1 MFGDKFVL
9 EYVVRE
15 FLLLVLLLY
24 QLLVATSGAGDGLE
38 SDLPQ
43 VKSTPA
49 GNPLINLVS
58 NTRTA
63 IKPLS
68 SKDELPK
75 KRKPANRLNELS
87 GKEWIKF
94 TKSWFKHSPPP
105 RDRKKLIHPAGFPE
119 TLVREFVEFFTK
131 PNMWVLDPFLGTG
144 STLLAARAA
153 MRNAVGIEINPR
165 YASMARSRLEEAPPH
180 DGTRQLVIQ
189 GNSRNLRNILEKDD
203 IREVDFCIT
212 SPPYWNQLKRSSM
225 RQRERKQSGLDT
237 RYSDDPE
244 DIGNISGYKEFLYT
258 QERIFDEVYQVMK
271 FGGYLVVVTN
281 NVFSEGRLYPLA
293 FDTLTSLA
301 ETWVPK
307 DERVWLHDDKRL
319 LPLGIYN
326 AWVGNRSHQYC
337 LVFRK
342 EQTHGSPAKMNEPLR
357 SL

>member
-1 MFGDKFVL
+1 VFGDKFVL

-24 QLLVATSGAGDGLE
+24 QLLVATSGAGDGSE

-43 VKSTPA
+43 VKSTAA

-58 NTRTA
+58 NTKTP

-68 SKDELPK
+68 SKDELRE
-75 KRKPANRLNELS
+75 KRIPVNRLNDLS

-105 RDRKKLIHPAGFPE
+105 RDKTKLIHPAGFPE

-131 PNMWVLDPFLGTG
+131 RDMWVLDPFLGTG

-153 MRNAVGIEINPR
+153 GRNAIGVEINPR
-165 YASMARSRLEEAPPH
+165 YASMARSRLEKAPPH

-189 GNSRNLRNILEKDD
+189 GNSRGLKEILAKNNVQ
-203 IREVDFCIT
+203 EVDFSIT
-212 SPPYWNQLKRSSM
+212 SPPYWNQLKRASL
-225 RQRERKQSGLDT
+225 RQRERKQKGLDT
-237 RYSDDPE
+237 DYSNNPE
-244 DIGNISGYKEFLYT
+244 DIGNISSYEEFLDT
-258 QERIFDEVYQVMK
+258 QKKIFDGVYEIMK
-271 FGGYLVVVTN
+271 VGGYLVVITN
-281 NVFSEGRLYPLA
+281 NVFSEGRLHPLA
-293 FDTLTSLA
+293 FETLTSLA
-301 ETWVPK
+301 RTWVPK
-307 DERVWLHDDKRL
+307 DEKVWLHDDKRL

-337 LVFRK
+337 LIFRK
-342 EQTHGSPAKMNEPLR
+342 EE
-357 SL
+357 

>member
-1 MFGDKFVL
+1 MFWDKIVL

-58 NTRTA
+58 NTRTP
-63 IKPLS
+63 IKLLS
-68 SKDELPK
+68 SRDEPRQ
-75 KRKPANRLNELS
+75 KRTPVNRLNELS

-105 RDRKKLIHPAGFPE
+105 RDRTKLIHPAGFPE

-131 PNMWVLDPFLGTG
+131 QNMWVLDPFLGTG

-153 MRNAVGIEINPR
+153 GRNGVGVEINPR
-165 YASMARSRLEEAPPH
+165 YASMARSRLEEAPPYN
-180 DGTRQLVIQ
+180 GTRQLVIQ
-189 GNSRNLRNILEKDD
+189 GNSRDLRNLLEKDD
-203 IREVDFCIT
+203 VREVDFCIT
-212 SPPYWNQLKRSSM
+212 SPPYWNQLKRASL
-225 RQRERKQSGLDT
+225 RQRQRKQNGLDT

-244 DIGNISGYKEFLYT
+244 DIGNISDYDEFLDT
-258 QERIFDEVYQVMK
+258 QERIFDEVYGVMK
-271 FGGYLVVVTN
+271 AGGYLVVVTN
-281 NVFSEGRLYPLA
+281 NVFSEGRLFPLA
-293 FDTLTSLA
+293 FDTLRSLA
-301 ETWVPK
+301 KTWIPK

-342 EQTHGSPAKMNEPLR
+342 EQPQYGSQKSKLELT
-357 SL
+357 L

>member
-1 MFGDKFVL
+1 MFWHNIVL

-15 FLLLVLLLY
+15 FLLLILLLY

-58 NTRTA
+58 NTRTP

-68 SKDELPK
+68 SKDEIPK
-75 KRKPANRLNELS
+75 KRVPVNRLNDLS
-87 GKEWIKF
+87 GKDWIKF

-105 RDRKKLIHPAGFPE
+105 RDRTKLIHPASFPE

-131 PNMWVLDPFLGTG
+131 RYMWVLDPFLGTG

-153 MRNAVGIEINPR
+153 GRNAVGIEINPR
-165 YASMARSRLEEAPPH
+165 YASMARSRLEEAPPY

-189 GNSRNLRNILEKDD
+189 GNSRDLGNILRKDD
-203 IREVDFCIT
+203 VREVDFCIT
-212 SPPYWNQLKRSSM
+212 SPPYWNQLKRSSL
-225 RQRERKQSGLDT
+225 RQRQRKQSGLDT

-244 DIGNISGYKEFLYT
+244 DIGNINSYEEFLHT
-258 QERIFDEVYQVMK
+258 QERIFDEVYRVMK
-271 FGGYLVVVTN
+271 VGGYLVVVTN
-281 NVFSEGRLYPLA
+281 NVFSEGRLHPLA

-337 LVFRK
+337 LIFRK
-342 EQTHGSPAKMNEPLR
+342 EP
-357 SL
+357 

>member
-1 MFGDKFVL
+1 MFGNKFVL

-43 VKSTPA
+43 VKSTA
-49 GNPLINLVS
+49 SGNPLINLVS
-58 NTRTA
+58 GKRST
-63 IKPLS
+63 IKLLLA
-68 SKDELPK
+68 KDDLRK
-75 KRKPANRLNELS
+75 NRKPTNRLNDLS
-87 GKEWIKF
+87 GTDWIKF

-105 RDRKKLIHPAGFPE
+105 RDRTKLVHPAGFPE

-131 PNMWVLDPFLGTG
+131 RNMWVLDPFLGTG

-153 MRNAVGIEINPR
+153 GRNAVGVEINPR
-165 YASMARSRLEEAPPH
+165 YVSMARSRLKEAPSSNE
-180 DGTRQLVIQ
+180 TRQLVLQ
-189 GNSRNLRNILEKDD
+189 GDSRDLREIL
-203 IREVDFCIT
+203 RRGEVHEFDFCVS
-212 SPPYWNQLKRSSM
+212 SPPYWNQLKRASL
-225 RQRERKQSGLDT
+225 RQRDRAQRGLDT
-237 RYSDDPE
+237 AYSDDPQ
-244 DIGNISGYKEFLYT
+244 DIGNINNYGEFLDA
-258 QERIFDEVYQVMK
+258 QKRIFDEVYSVMK
-271 FGGYLVVVTN
+271 VGGYLVVVTN

-293 FDTLTSLA
+293 FETLTTLA
-301 ETWVPK
+301 KTWVPK

-342 EQTHGSPAKMNEPLR
+342 Q
-357 SL
+357 

>member
-1 MFGDKFVL
+1 MFWDKIVL

-58 NTRTA
+58 NTRTP
-63 IKPLS
+63 IKLLS
-68 SKDELPK
+68 SRDEPRQ
-75 KRKPANRLNELS
+75 KRTPVNRLNELS

-105 RDRKKLIHPAGFPE
+105 RDRTKLIHPAGFPE

-131 PNMWVLDPFLGTG
+131 QNMWVLDPFLGTG

-153 MRNAVGIEINPR
+153 GRNAVGVEINPR
-165 YASMARSRLEEAPPH
+165 YASMARSRLEEAPPYN
-180 DGTRQLVIQ
+180 GTRQLVIQ
-189 GNSRNLRNILEKDD
+189 GNSRDLRNILEKDD
-203 IREVDFCIT
+203 VREVDFCIT
-212 SPPYWNQLKRSSM
+212 SPPYWNQLKRASL
-225 RQRERKQSGLDT
+225 RQRQRKQNGLDT
-237 RYSDDPE
+237 KYSDDPE
-244 DIGNISGYKEFLYT
+244 DIGNISDYDEFLDT
-258 QERIFDEVYQVMK
+258 QERIFDEVYGVMK
-271 FGGYLVVVTN
+271 AGGYLVVVTN
-281 NVFSEGRLYPLA
+281 NVFSAGRLFPLA
-293 FDTLTSLA
+293 FDTLRSLA
-301 ETWVPK
+301 KTWIPK

-342 EQTHGSPAKMNEPLR
+342 EQPQYGSQKSKLELT
-357 SL
+357 L